1 MVTLWG
7 PRPEQWSRGSR
18 TGPGQAALGLWTSK
32 GLGRLRGW
40 MPLPAP
46 GALASSDVGRGRLAP
61 TRAQGLCRPRE
72 KPHVEAVPSY
82 LGPAPG
88 PAPPSSRRAC
98 RQGDGHTEDT
108 RPTASGRA
116 GGRVTLQT
124 PARLGQPPR
133 LQTEDGWGAQ
143 GHSEPVGHVPPSAQ
157 KGRGRSDVSRLAR
170 RPPTHLELLRPDAP
184 MLVAGDG
191 GGRRHHHLVRDSE
204 GLPGQGPG
212 TSAPPTAPPAPIPR
226 SPVCGAGDAHHHGAG
241 AGTRVEKGTSVL
253 LVSNL
258 L

>member
-40 MPLPAP
+40 TPLPAP

-108 RPTASGRA
+108 RPMASGRA

-133 LQTEDGWGAQ
+133 LQTEDGWGAR

-157 KGRGRSDVSRLAR
+157 KGRGRSDVLEAGETATHPPGAAEAGRPYAGRRGRR
-170 RPPTHLELLRPDAP
+170 RPSPPPPGEGQRGF
-184 MLVAGDG
+184 AGSGAWD
-191 GGRRHHHLVRDSE
+191 V
-204 GLPGQGPG
+204 
-212 TSAPPTAPPAPIPR
+212 R
-226 SPVCGAGDAHHHGAG
+226 SPHRAARPHPQVPRLRGRGRPPPRGRGGD
-241 AGTRVEKGTSVL
+241 TC
-253 LVSNL
+253 
-258 L
+258 